1 MVRKLL
7 KSVREYK
14 KDSILAPLLVTGEV
28 ILEVFIPYLM
38 ANLIDFG
45 IDKGDMGY
53 VAKTGL
59 LLLISAFASL
69 FFGVMAGNRAAVASN
84 GFAKNLRHDMYYN
97 VQNFSFL
104 NIDKFSTASII
115 TRLTTDV
122 TRVQMAYQMIIR
134 MVVRSPAML
143 IFSLA
148 MSFRI
153 DAKLSL
159 IFLAG
164 VPVLG
169 IGLMVITKIAFPL
182 FNKVFKIYDR
192 LNGTVQENLRGMRVV
207 KSFVREDY
215 EENKFKNISEDIYK
229 GFSKAERTVAFNM
242 PLMQISMYAVMLL
255 LSWFGARAVVA
266 SGGDPAIGLSTGELM
281 GLFTYAMQILSSLM
295 FVSMIFVMITMSR
308 ASGERIV
315 EILDETSDIVNPEN
329 PVMQVENG
337 DILFENVS
345 FSYKKSAENLVLT
358 DINLDI
364 KSGETVGI
372 LGVTGSSKS
381 SLVQLIPRLYDVTKG
396 SVKVGGIDVR
406 EYDLNTLR
414 DSVSMVLQKNELF
427 GGTIKENLRWGNEFA
442 TDEELV
448 TACKLAQAHEFIT
461 SFPEGYDRYIE
472 QGGTNVSGGQKQR
485 ICIARA
491 ILKKPKILILDDST
505 SAVDT
510 KTDLL
515 IRKALTERIPD
526 TTKIIIAQRVS
537 SVQEA
542 DKIILMEDGKIVAM
556 GTHNEL
562 LKNSEIYKEVYD
574 SQVKGGE
581 EDA

>member
-1 MVRKLL
+1 MIKKLL

-14 KDSILAPLLVTGEV
+14 KDSILTPVFVMGEV

-38 ANLIDFG
+38 ANLIDYG
-45 IDKGDMGY
+45 IDRGDMGY
-53 VAKTGL
+53 VFKTGL
-59 LLLISAFASL
+59 LLLLSAFISL
-69 FFGVMAGNRAAVASN
+69 FFGVVAGNRASVASN

-143 IFSLA
+143 IFSLV
-148 MSFRI
+148 MSFGI
-153 DAKLSL
+153 DTKLSL

-169 IGLMVITKIAFPL
+169 IGLIFITKIAFPL
-182 FNKVFKIYDR
+182 FNKVFKIYDK
-192 LNGTVQENLRGMRVV
+192 LNATVQENLRGMRVV

-215 EENKFKNISEDIYK
+215 EEKKFKNISGDIYK
-229 GFSKAERTVAFNM
+229 GFSKAERTVAYNM

-266 SGGDPAIGLSTGELM
+266 SGGDPALGLSTGELM
-281 GLFTYAMQILSSLM
+281 SLFTYALQILSSLM

-308 ASGERIV
+308 ASAERIV

-329 PVMQVENG
+329 PVTEVKNG
-337 DILFENVS
+337 DITFENVS
-345 FSYKKSAENLVLT
+345 FSYKKSSENFVLT
-358 DINLDI
+358 DINLNI
-364 KSGETVGI
+364 KSGETVGV

-396 SVKVGGIDVR
+396 SVKVGGVDVR
-406 EYDLNTLR
+406 EYDLDTLR
-414 DSVSMVLQKNELF
+414 DAVSMVLQKNELF

-448 TACKLAQAHEFIT
+448 NACKLAQAHEFIT
-461 SFPEGYDRYIE
+461 NFPEGYDRYIE

-491 ILKKPKILILDDST
+491 LLKKPKILILDDST

-515 IRKALTERIPD
+515 IRKAFTEKIPD

-537 SVQEA
+537 SVQDA
-542 DKIILMEDGKIVAM
+542 DKILLMEDGKIVAQ

-562 LKNSEIYKEVYD
+562 LENSEIYKEVYD